1 MKKHNFKAIQ
11 IFNISDVLEKNQ
23 KRWDNAKDEYFKNIK
38 KQKNK

>member
-11 IFNISDVLEKNQ
+11 IFDINDVLEKNQ
-23 KRWDNAKDEYFKNIK
+23 KRWDNVEDEYFKNIK